1 MFHNLLGRGRE
12 LGVCDP
18 AWSLYP
24 GPWQQQRLSMRN
36 LLIQEEWRKILDE
49 LGTAEKWLR
58 GSCVRSCK
66 VAYIHDSLIPLQT

>member
-58 GSCVRSCK
+58 GSCV
-66 VAYIHDSLIPLQT
+66 